1 MRLFEISLALN
12 QTAVMVS
19 VMNSTTCQNVA
30 SKLFA
35 VIDSKSR
42 AAILANIAAHY
53 GISSEDALAEVTDQH
68 AEHLLDYVTG
78 SARSATSVLIQRH
91 GL

>member
-1 MRLFEISLALN
+1 MNF
-12 QTAVMVS
+12 TVS
-19 VMNSTTCQNVA
+19 QNIA

-42 AAILANIAAHY
+42 AAILANIASHY
-53 GISSEDALAEVTDQH
+53 GISSEDAFAEVTDKD

-78 SARSATSVLIQRH
+78 STRAATSVLIQRH
-91 GL
+91 GLI

>member
-1 MRLFEISLALN
+1 
-12 QTAVMVS
+12 MVS

-42 AAILANIAAHY
+42 AAILSNIAATY
-53 GISSEDALAEVTDQH
+53 GISSEDALAEVTHQD